1 MTDQPLDLRDLAP
14 RRRHETVFET
24 FEALESGE
32 SLTLINDHNPRPL
45 IRQMEGTL
53 EAFDAEACSIE
64 QEGDNRFVIELP
76 KRQPPAPDT
85 PDEIET
91 ALADIEDPDLGVSI
105 VDSGLVT
112 DTEVGVDRDSGE
124 PEATV
129 VLNTMGLGDEQEGDL
144 VDAIRDAIAAE
155 TEIRRVQI
163 VAGEGVGPSGGPS
176 ADRDG
181 TKSGDDSNVQA
192 ISKSK
197 ARERLRDVQHPEA
210 AGDVV
215 ETGIVTDVTVDGG
228 AVTASVDTSDL
239 TAGSRERRRE
249 LFDRMGAALYN
260 AHGVSEV
267 RIDTGDGTARIDPP
281 RHEDPAMTDTHD
293 GSMGGMPGA
302 QGTTP
307 LQQADQQSRAGQA
320 PPTLDITGIETI
332 VLVASA
338 KGGVG
343 KTTVATQLA
352 RGLADGDTEVG
363 LLDADFSGPDVPR
376 VLDLEPRITR
386 GSVIDPIEFDGIEV
400 MSVGLMENHPT
411 AWNGEMV
418 HNALFNLLEDVDWG
432 AETLVV
438 DLPPGVS
445 DTMMTMLQ
453 FVPIDGV
460 VLVTTPYPTSIADT
474 NEGAELFREG
484 DVPVVGA
491 VVNMAGYECPS
502 CGDSHDLFEDGGHEG
517 ALEFPVLDELPFSES
532 LRSFE
537 GEPPE
542 QFVELAETVA
552 GSLPDGGDVEVPDGA
567 IDIRDMPDRGR
578 YEAVEDG
585 FRTCEPGDTLSIVSD
600 RHPAGLAVAL
610 VELVDGDGGP
620 TDVFDE
626 YSVTSIAPD
635 KWLLTV
641 RLPESIDARAG

>member
-1 MTDQPLDLRDLAP
+1 MTDEPLDLRELAP
-14 RRRHETVFET
+14 QRRHETVFEA
-24 FEALESGE
+24 FEALEPDE

-45 IRQMEGTL
+45 IRQMEGIY
-53 EAFDAEACSIE
+53 EAFDAENCSIE
-64 QEGDNRFVIELP
+64 QEGGDRFVIELP
-76 KRQPPAPDT
+76 KRRPPVADT
-85 PDEIET
+85 RGEIEN
-91 ALADIEDPDLGVSI
+91 ALADLEDPDLGVSI
-105 VDSGLVT
+105 IDSGLVT

-129 VLNTMGLGDEQEGDL
+129 VLNTMGLGDDQEGDL
-144 VDAIRDAIAAE
+144 VDAIRNAIAAE
-155 TEIRRVQI
+155 TEIQRVQI
-163 VAGEGVGPSGGPS
+163 VASEGGGPSGGQSTDRSS
-176 ADRDG
+176 A
-181 TKSGDDSNVQA
+181 KSGNDSAVQA
-192 ISKSK
+192 ISDSK

-210 AGDVV
+210 GGDVV
-215 ETGIVTDVTVDGG
+215 ETGLVTDVAVDGG
-228 AVTASVDTSDL
+228 TVTVSTDTSDL

-249 LFDRMGAALYN
+249 LFDRMGATLYN

-267 RIDTGDGTARIDPP
+267 QINTGDGTVQVDAP
-281 RHEDPAMTDTHD
+281 RHEDPAMVDTPD
-293 GSMGGMPGA
+293 GSMGGMPGI

-307 LQQADQQSRAGQA
+307 LQQADQQPQAGQA
-320 PPTLDITGIETI
+320 PPTLDIAGIETI

-352 RGLADGDTEVG
+352 RGLADSETDVG

-445 DTMMTMLQ
+445 DTMMTVLQ

-474 NEGAELFREG
+474 NEGAALFREG
-484 DVPVVGA
+484 DVPVLGT
-491 VVNMAGYECPS
+491 VVNMAGYECPN
-502 CGDSHDLFEDGGHEG
+502 CGDSHGLFEDEG
-517 ALEFPVLDELPFSES
+517 YEDALTFPVLDEIPFSES

-537 GEPPE
+537 GEPPDS
-542 QFVELAETVA
+542 FVELAETVVE
-552 GSLPDGGDVEVPDGA
+552 SLSDEGGVEVPDDA
-567 IDIRDMPDRGR
+567 IDVRDMPDRGR

-585 FRTCEPGDTLSIVSD
+585 FQTCDPGDTLSLVSD

-610 VELVDGDGGP
+610 AELVDSNGGP
-620 TDVFDE
+620 TDIFDE

-641 RLPESIDARAG
+641 RLPEAVDATSG